1 MSRIK
6 KVRIILKSENN
17 IRDTALNAYKNDAFD
32 NGFYQYFKERKGS
45 HISKILNSTE
55 RKITFKDITYKMLND
70 WERAGLIDNKRE
82 GNEWRRFSIID
93 AVWLKIIKE
102 LRGFG
107 MSLKQIKIAKTSLEF
122 QQNKCGVA
130 MPLLEF
136 YTAFAIGNKMPVL
149 ILVFNDGVAIPANYT
164 QYKVTR
170 DFLGLEHHIQLN
182 LNTILQG
189 FFLEVDLSATNKNET
204 PVGLE
209 EMELLAF
216 MRLKTFEKIEIKYKG
231 GKIDLLEGMESVSC
245 RKRIDEILKE
255 QKYASIELI
264 EEDGKITR
272 ILRKIKKKL

>member
-1 MSRIK
+1 MKTDK
-6 KVRIILKSENN
+6 K
-17 IRDTALNAYKNDAFD
+17 IREVALNAYKNDAFD

-45 HISKILNSTE
+45 HISTVLNSTE
-55 RKITFKDITYKMLND
+55 RKITFKDISYKMLND
-70 WERAGLIDNKRE
+70 WEKASLIDNRRE

-102 LRGFG
+102 LRSFG
-107 MSLKQIKIAKTSLEF
+107 MSLKHIKVAKASLEF
-122 QQNKCGVA
+122 QQKKCGVA

-136 YTAFAIGNKMPVL
+136 YTAFAIANKMPVL

-164 QYKVTR
+164 QYKVSR
-170 DFLGLEHHIQLN
+170 DFLGLENHIQLS

-189 FFLEVDLSATNKNET
+189 FFPEVDLKAINNEEM
-204 PVGLE
+204 PLALE

-216 MRLKTFEKIEIKYKG
+216 MRVKVFEKIEVKYKG
-231 GKIDLLEGMESVSC
+231 GKIDLIEGMESVSC

-255 QKYASIELI
+255 QQYASIELI